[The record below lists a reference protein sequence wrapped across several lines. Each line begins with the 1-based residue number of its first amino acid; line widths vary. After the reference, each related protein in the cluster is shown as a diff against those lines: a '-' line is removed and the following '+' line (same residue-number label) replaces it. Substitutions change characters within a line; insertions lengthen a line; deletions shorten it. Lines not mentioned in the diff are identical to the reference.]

1 MAVPAGAPKNLVQGH
16 EENGMVDR
24 EREGDVP
31 HVSRTVDIIQ
41 TTSPTRVIFSTGA
54 QSRVVE
60 SSHVGMEQAVE
71 CIGVGNLFAA
81 DLLNFLP

>member
-1 MAVPAGAPKNLVQGH
+1 MAVPAGAPKNLVQSH
-16 EENGMVDR
+16 EEYGMVDR
-24 EREGDVP
+24 EGEGDVP

-41 TTSPTRVIFSTGA
+41 TTSPTRVILSTGA

-71 CIGVGNLFAA
+71 CVGVGNLFAA
-81 DLLNFLP
+81 DLLNLLP